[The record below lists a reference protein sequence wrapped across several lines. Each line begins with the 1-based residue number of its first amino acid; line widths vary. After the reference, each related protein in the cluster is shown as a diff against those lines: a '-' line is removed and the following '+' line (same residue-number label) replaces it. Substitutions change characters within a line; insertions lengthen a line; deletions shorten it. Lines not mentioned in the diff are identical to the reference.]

1 MLQMSLLSAAVTM
14 VCMVGAAQAHFVWLE
29 YDGNGP
35 ARAYFGEWAEDV
47 REKTGGA
54 LDRIKTP
61 HAFVASSQDP
71 LPIERRADH
80 LEIALK
86 SDGDIRLIESGM
98 PPRDNQREGGK
109 TRTVFYATAGR
120 SETMGKLDLELVPT
134 TANSNTFVLLFR
146 GAPLAKTNVTV
157 LGPPKWE
164 KPLRTDEQG
173 RITVPA
179 PWAGRYVLT
188 VVYVEDKAG
197 NAGSE
202 NFDRTRHVATLS
214 FVQPDGEPWPAH
226 R

>member
-80 LEIALK
+80 LEIAIK
-86 SDGDIRLIESGM
+86 SDSNIRLIESGM
-98 PPRDNQREGGK
+98 PVEEIVATLERD
-109 TRTVFYATAGR
+109 RTVFYARAGR
-120 SETMGKLDLELVPT
+120 SETVGKLDLELVPT
-134 TANSNTFVLLFR
+134 TANSNTFVLLFY
-146 GAPLAKTNVTV
+146 GVPLAKTNVTV

-197 NAGSE
+197 STGSE
-202 NFDRTRHVATLS
+202 NFDRTRHVTTLS
-214 FVQPDGEPWPAH
+214 FVQSDGQPWPVP
-226 R
+226 

>member
-1 MLQMSLLSAAVTM
+1 MLQMRLFSAAVTLAC
-14 VCMVGAAQAHFVWLE
+14 VVGAAHAHFVWVE

-54 LDRIKTP
+54 LDRLKTP
-61 HAFVASSQDP
+61 QAFVVSPNDP
-71 LPIERRADH
+71 LPIARRDDY
-80 LEIALK
+80 LEIMVK
-86 SDGDIRLIESGM
+86 GSGDIRVIESGLV
-98 PPRDNQREGGK
+98 PRENQREGGK
-109 TRTVFYATAGR
+109 TRTVFYARSGR
-120 SETMGKLDLELVPT
+120 SETVGKLDLELVPT
-134 TANSNTFVLLFR
+134 TADGNTFVLMFR
-146 GAPLAKTNVTV
+146 GASLPKTSVTV

-173 RITVPA
+173 RITVTT

-197 NAGSE
+197 RASDE
-202 NFDRTRHVATLS
+202 HFDRTRHVATLS
-214 FVQPDGEPWPAH
+214 FVQPDGAPWPTH